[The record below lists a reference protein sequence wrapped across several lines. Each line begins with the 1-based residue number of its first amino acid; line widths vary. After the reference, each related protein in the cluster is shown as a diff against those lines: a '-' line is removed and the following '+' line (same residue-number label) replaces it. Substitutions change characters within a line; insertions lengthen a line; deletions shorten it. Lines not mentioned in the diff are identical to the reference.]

1 MRSACLTAA
10 RGSYIKTVNQTKV
23 QKNVKKKDELKH
35 SDEEELVEVAS
46 EQPAEEQPSEEK
58 KEPSELEKALAAAED
73 YKRKWYSVSAEYD
86 NFRKRNQSAVS
97 QAYAEGRAEAI
108 LKLLPVSDNFG
119 YALDGASD
127 EKTKQGIEKIIKSF
141 NTILASLDVEEIALN
156 VGDPFDESV
165 AEAIM
170 NVPAGEG
177 EQPNTVNRVLK
188 KGYKQGGKVI
198 RFAQVIVTN

>member
-1 MRSACLTAA
+1 M
-10 RGSYIKTVNQTKV
+10 
-23 QKNVKKKDELKH
+23 
-35 SDEEELVEVAS
+35 
-46 EQPAEEQPSEEK
+46 
-58 KEPSELEKALAAAED
+58 
-73 YKRKWYSVSAEYD
+73 
-86 NFRKRNQSAVS
+86 
-97 QAYAEGRAEAI
+97 
-108 LKLLPVSDNFG
+108 PVSDNFG